1 MLPYNIIPICLIHL
15 HCNTYSPTPQP
26 TPYLW
31 IRNPIWGEHS
41 KCGLQLEYLV
51 LCNYTYIIT
60 PLWVVAHAPCM
71 HLQCSV
77 WLPFM
82 PWYRSFIAT
91 PQGVLTGLGWMLKMV
106 FECVLNVN
114 CMNGWGRYGGLRNCT
129 QDLHTF
135 NALLTSWNAYCMVES
150 AYTQGFWCWC

>member
-1 MLPYNIIPICLIHL
+1 MFTFSASMYSHATNTSNAAIWETKTRTLITSGL
-15 HCNTYSPTPQP
+15 HFWKT
-26 TPYLW
+26 
-31 IRNPIWGEHS
+31 RV
-41 KCGLQLEYLV
+41 LQRPW
-51 LCNYTYIIT
+51 IIT
-60 PLWVVAHAPCM
+60 PLWVAAHAPCM

-82 PWYRSFIAT
+82 PWYRSFIVT
-91 PQGVLTGLGWMLKMV
+91 PQGDLSGLRWMLQMV

-114 CMNGWGRYGGLRNCT
+114 WVNGWGRYGGLRNYT

-135 NALLTSWNAYCMVES
+135 NALLNSWNAYCMVEN